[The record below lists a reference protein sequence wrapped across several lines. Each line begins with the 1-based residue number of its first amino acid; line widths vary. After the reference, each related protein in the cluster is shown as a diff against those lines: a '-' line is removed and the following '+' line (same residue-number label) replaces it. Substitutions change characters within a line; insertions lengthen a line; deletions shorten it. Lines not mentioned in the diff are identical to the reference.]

1 MLLDPAKI
9 LVVEDESG
17 MRTTLVANLE
27 EAGYRVTACNQAR
40 AAIEHVEK
48 DAPDVVLADL
58 RLPDGSGL
66 EILESLK
73 EIKPEASFVLVTGYA
88 SLETAVAALNQGAY
102 AYISKPFNM
111 DEVHATVRNAI
122 RQQRLLLENQR
133 LVENLQ
139 QTNKSLGEEIGER
152 QRAEEALAERST
164 ALEAANR
171 ELEAFSYSV
180 SHDLRAPLRSID
192 GFSQALLEDYAEKL
206 DEQGKDYLTRIR
218 ASSQQMGELIDA
230 LLNLSRVVR
239 AEIHREAVNLSEMAK
254 ELAAELKQREPRR
267 QVEFA
272 IQGGLEVKGDPQLLR
287 AVLENLFSNAWKFTS
302 KHPRARIEFGLT
314 QHDGKQTYFVRDD
327 GAGFDMTYKAKL
339 FGAFQRL
346 HKAAEF
352 DGTGVGLAT
361 VQRIVRRH
369 GGEIWAEGEVE
380 KGATFYFTL

>member
-1 MLLDPAKI
+1 MTLDPAKI

-27 EAGYRVTACNQAR
+27 EAGYRVIGCNRGKDAMR
-40 AAIEHVEK
+40 YVEN
-48 DAPDVVLADL
+48 DAPDVVIADL

-73 EIKPEASFVLVTGYA
+73 EIKPEASFILVTGYA

-111 DEVHATVRNAI
+111 DEVHATIRNAI

-139 QTNKSLGEEIGER
+139 LTNKNLGEEVSER
-152 QRAEEALAERST
+152 KRAEEALAERSA
-164 ALEAANR
+164 ALEAANK

-192 GFSQALLEDYAEKL
+192 GFSQALLEDYVEQL

-218 ASSQQMGELIDA
+218 TASQRMGHLIDD
-230 LLNLSRVVR
+230 LLNLSRVTR
-239 AEIHREAVNLSEMAK
+239 AEMRPEPVNLSEMAK
-254 ELAAELKQREPRR
+254 SLAAELKQREPQR
-267 QVEFA
+267 QVAFQ
-272 IQGGLEVKGDPQLLR
+272 IQDGLEVKGDPRLLR
-287 AVLENLFSNAWKFTS
+287 VVLENLFSNAWKFTS
-302 KHPRARIEFGLT
+302 RHPRARIEFGAA
-314 QHDGKQTYFVRDD
+314 QHNGKPTYFVRDD
-327 GAGFDMTYKAKL
+327 GAGFDMAYKAKL

-346 HKAAEF
+346 HKATEF

-361 VQRIVRRH
+361 VQRIIRRH
-369 GGEIWAEGEVE
+369 GGEIWAEAEVE